1 MTIRDTGQADTIAG
15 QLIEAVDGVGPAE
28 LVLQGVSSG
37 VDNPEELRI
46 TALEKAT
53 MNLWEQART
62 VAETSDR
69 RVCQLLEAQA
79 GGAEQHHGQSGISFE
94 KPVIRPVSAEIPR
107 EVYSGVAINP
117 GTIQEDHWVTGVFLM
132 TPTGQEP
139 GEECGGP

>member
-1 MTIRDTGQADTIAG
+1 MT
-15 QLIEAVDGVGPAE
+15 EVSVDGAGPAE

-94 KPVIRPVSAEIPR
+94 
-107 EVYSGVAINP
+107 
-117 GTIQEDHWVTGVFLM
+117 T
-132 TPTGQEP
+132 
-139 GEECGGP
+139 

>member
-1 MTIRDTGQADTIAG
+1 MTLETGRLGIEAGDIQTRTFQVHERTVYDRETYETRREGFTANQTASVTIHDTGQADTIAG
-15 QLIEAVDGVGPAE
+15 QLIEAVDGAGPAE

-94 KPVIRPVSAEIPR
+94 
-107 EVYSGVAINP
+107 
-117 GTIQEDHWVTGVFLM
+117 T
-132 TPTGQEP
+132 
-139 GEECGGP
+139 